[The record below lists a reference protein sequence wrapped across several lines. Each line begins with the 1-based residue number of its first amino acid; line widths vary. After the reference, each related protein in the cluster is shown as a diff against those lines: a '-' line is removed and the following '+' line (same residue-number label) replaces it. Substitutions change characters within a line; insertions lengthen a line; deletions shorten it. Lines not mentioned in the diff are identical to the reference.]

1 MKNTMLKKK
10 MPLVVATWVD
20 ALRRVCNRIAL
31 VAAAICTAATPLS
44 SFAEAKEATLKAT
57 GYSGSAIT
65 DFQVLVKLSNNDAY
79 GFSYTEAGGASHN
92 IWFTSADGATVYPHE
107 TDK

>member
-1 MKNTMLKKK
+1 MKRMAMGSAFAET
-10 MPLVVATWVD
+10 TWTD
-20 ALRRVCNRIAL
+20 AFRRVRNRIAL
-31 VAAAICTAATPLS
+31 VAAAICAAAAPLS
-44 SFAEAKEATLKAT
+44 SFAEAKEATLKT
-57 GYSGSAIT
+57 TYSGST
-65 DFQVLVKLSNNDAY
+65 LTGFQVLVKLSASNDAY